1 MTSNF
6 LLLHSDKTKV
16 IVLVSKNSRKISFT
30 LCITLASKNT
40 VRNLGVVFDQYV
52 SFNAN
57 IKLLHP
63 LSLIL
68 IRVMESLPATI
79 ATIFPVRSFSSNTRS
94 VTNELYSVLSDKPH
108 SARTHQSTWL
118 LDCWLLGW

>member
-30 LCITLASKNT
+30 LCITLASNNT

-52 SFNAN
+52 TFNAN
-57 IKLLHP
+57 IKPLHP
-63 LSLIL
+63 SILFHVSLSGLW
-68 IRVMESLPATI
+68 SLSQLPI
-79 ATIFPVRSFSSNTRS
+79 WV
-94 VTNELYSVLSDKPH
+94 
-108 SARTHQSTWL
+108 QSL
-118 LDCWLLGW
+118 QNLQIQSL

>member
-6 LLLHSDKTKV
+6 LLQHSDKTKV
-16 IVLVSKNSRKISFT
+16 IVLVSKNLRKISFT
-30 LCITLASKNT
+30 LCITLASNNT

-63 LSLIL
+63 SILFRLSLSGSW
-68 IRVMESLPATI
+68 SLSQLP
-79 ATIFPVRSFSSNTRS
+79 
-94 VTNELYSVLSDKPH
+94 
-108 SARTHQSTWL
+108 
-118 LDCWLLGW
+118 